1 MLKEKLWAY
10 IVHNN
15 PDLMFNL
22 QEDYSVTR
30 YLDEKVNGIMPMAER
45 LLAERK
51 PLYVIEELCVNEMTE
66 ELRPSRFLYLREVL
80 EQEFPDD
87 WQRLRE
93 DGLLTYEIIN
103 IMECCREV
111 FESLTFSIENKDNRN
126 IHHTIVGHVRKHLA
140 KNMGTTV
147 GKKDR

>member
-1 MLKEKLWAY
+1 MHKILKEKLWAY

-45 LLAERK
+45 LLGEHK
-51 PLYVIEELCVNEMTE
+51 PLYVIEELCIKEMTE

-103 IMECCREV
+103 MMESCREIY
-111 FESLTFSIENKDNRN
+111 ESFNFSGQNEDDQLLRAAIIGQVHEYL
-126 IHHTIVGHVRKHLA
+126 V
-140 KNMGTTV
+140 
-147 GKKDR
+147 